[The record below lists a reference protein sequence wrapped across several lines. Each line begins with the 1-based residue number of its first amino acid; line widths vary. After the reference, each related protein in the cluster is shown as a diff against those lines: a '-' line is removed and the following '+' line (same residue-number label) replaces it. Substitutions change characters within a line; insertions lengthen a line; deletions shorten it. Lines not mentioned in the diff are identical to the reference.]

1 MTNQYYRLAIV
12 AGAAVVAFIPLAVRK
27 RRQGKS
33 RMNDEPQYREVFIDF
48 LPNQPQ
54 TDQGRE
60 NFRVILR
67 QGLEGR
73 LEDSVARMWVL
84 PQLAVKPEGEYLALL
99 LESRELYV
107 DGRFYSCVAMCGI
120 VGERLVKDVLRGS
133 VLIQKDG
140 AATAPSEKAF
150 DQFQRVEVYGIVSF
164 LKEAGILSDDAARAA
179 RDLGTLRNAYSHARG
194 KDAQADALKAIQLL
208 HALVEGTVSIFKD
221 FEIQDGA
228 FVSKG
233 AAAVEAPPGEA

>member
-1 MTNQYYRLAIV
+1 M
-12 AGAAVVAFIPLAVRK
+12 
-27 RRQGKS
+27 
-33 RMNDEPQYREVFIDF
+33 MNDEPQYRKVFIDF

-54 TDQGRE
+54 TDQSRE
-60 NFRVILR
+60 NFRGILR
-67 QGLEGR
+67 QSLEGR

-84 PQLAVKPEGEYLALL
+84 PRLAVKPEGEYLALL

-150 DQFQRVEVYGIVSF
+150 DQFEHVEVSGIISF
-164 LKEAGILSDDAARAA
+164 LKEAAILSDDAARAA
-179 RDLGTLRNAYSHARG
+179 RNLGELRNAYSHARG
-194 KDAQADALKAIQLL
+194 KDAQSDALKAIQLL
-208 HALVEGTVSIFKD
+208 HTLVEGTVSIFRD
-221 FEIQDGA
+221 FEIKDGA
-228 FVSKG
+228 FVPKG
-233 AAAVEAPPGEA
+233 VAAAEAPPREG